1 MGTGNKNTDKTYV
14 FDPTDQNVKDIFAD
28 IASLFKSNG
37 DKEIVDKIIDKYQ
50 QKKEAENENN

>member
-1 MGTGNKNTDKTYV
+1 METENPNKTYV

-37 DKEIVDKIIDKYQ
+37 DKEIVDQILEKYQ
-50 QKKEAENENN
+50 SKKDAENENN